1 MQGMISIHAN
11 KDNLCLYVILGP
23 IGSTHRFPISIGVW
37 KGFVYHWW
45 WPRGMEMIFA
55 MSHPVHCKYCKFALL
70 LFHLITLQY
79 VCFSSWSKW
88 LSCALKSVTFTC
100 MLVTYI
106 HIIQSNLTLV
116 YFLGN
121 GISLLLPGCLLSTSA
136 GARLTLNN
144 TF

>member
-1 MQGMISIHAN
+1 MQGMMLIHAN

-23 IGSTHRFPISIGVW
+23 IGSAHRFPISIGVW

-55 MSHPVHCKYCKFALL
+55 MSHPVHCKYCKFTLL

-100 MLVTYI
+100 MLVTYL
-106 HIIQSNLTLV
+106 HTYTYLNVKQDV
-116 YFLGN
+116 
-121 GISLLLPGCLLSTSA
+121 LLLSCRISSIKLQKITY
-136 GARLTLNN
+136 TLIWVY
-144 TF
+144 